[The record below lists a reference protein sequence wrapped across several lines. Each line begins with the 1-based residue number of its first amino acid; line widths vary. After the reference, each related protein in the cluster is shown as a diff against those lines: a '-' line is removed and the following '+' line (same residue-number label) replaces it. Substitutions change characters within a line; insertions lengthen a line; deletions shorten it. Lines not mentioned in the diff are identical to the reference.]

1 MLKIEI
7 WTFMMQLR
15 RVSVKDTLLLLT
27 VTSLEGIRS
36 DSEGAGFIT
45 VKVGGMS
52 SLTTVRVT
60 NPRYLRGGEPPQHYN
75 LISGRKDFKI

>member
-1 MLKIEI
+1 MLKFRIL
-7 WTFMMQLR
+7 TLMMQLR
-15 RVSVKDTLLLLT
+15 RVSVNDTLLLLT

-52 SLTTVRVT
+52 SLTTGTVCV
-60 NPRYLRGGEPPQHYN
+60 
-75 LISGRKDFKI
+75 